1 MPGERWTS
9 SRPRLHLDQNVQACY
24 AAIALASIL
33 GLSGGLFSAAARP
46 GQRPFSYLGANV
58 ALENRG

>member
-1 MPGERWTS
+1 MDIKEARAAPGPKRARAS
-9 SRPRLHLDQNVQACY
+9 Y

-33 GLSGGLFSAAARP
+33 GRSGGFFLAAARP

-58 ALENRG
+58 ALENRD